1 MSAIS
6 NIKRLREQL
15 EISQASAADEIGVSR
30 PSYDKI
36 ESGNKELT
44 VGQAKK
50 LANMLG
56 VGFDELFG
64 DTFSEATVEYDERK
78 YKDMIRRFISYAGA
92 ESDGR
97 IPKTKLAK
105 LLYLADFAWFYDNL
119 EPISGLEYRRIPQG
133 PVPDEYFRVIDGMYE
148 SGEIDIRFSGR
159 AMMIGLNDSSLD
171 PHDKVLTEAQDD
183 LIKSISD
190 EWKDARTEA
199 IVNFTHSQDPWRM
212 CAESEIIPYELIV
225 QEDPDRVYKR
235 PAAVSSPA

>member
-1 MSAIS
+1 MSG

-15 EISQASAADEIGVSR
+15 GLSQMAVADEIEMSR
-30 PSYDKI
+30 PSYDKV
-36 ESGNKELT
+36 ESGEKELT
-44 VGQAKK
+44 IGQAKK
-50 LANMLG
+50 LAEILG
-56 VGFDELFG
+56 TDFSSLFS
-64 DTFSEATVEYDERK
+64 DTFSELTVQYSERR

-92 ESDGR
+92 DSDGR

-105 LLYLADFAWFYDNL
+105 LLYLADFAWFYENL
-119 EPISGLEYRRIPQG
+119 ESISGLEYRRIPQG

-148 SGEIDIRFSGR
+148 NGELDIKFSGK
-159 AMMIGLNDSSLD
+159 AMMISLNEPDSD
-171 PHDKVLTEAQDD
+171 PQDAVLSDEQDQ
-183 LIKSISD
+183 LLRAISS